1 MNNKICSKDIPFNHV
16 LKGIVSYIPF
26 ANQIYRRVK
35 GDSCHSCSNPRFC
48 YSLWLRILVTL
59 YNNKLHNQLNNIAE
73 IGNSS
78 SIGVGLVALLT
89 GVKSYSALEVVKYQ
103 LTQKSLNMFE
113 DLIRLFRNREN
124 IPDNNE
130 FPRINIQL
138 DSYKFP
144 KRILTE
150 KKLSVLLSENRL
162 NQIRKA
168 ILNYEK
174 NSIINYYVPWE
185 YSLNN
190 IRGSFDLVFSRAV
203 MEHIADYPA
212 TYSKLKTCLKPRGF
226 MLHDIEYHNHG
237 IGTHWNSHWCYSNLL
252 WELIKGKRF
261 FIINRSTHSMHLDTL
276 KNLGFQ
282 LLSDQRK
289 INKSSI
295 NRNCLA
301 KRFKSISDVDMNSYG
316 GWVLAIK
323 K

>member
-1 MNNKICSKDIPFNHV
+1 MNNKICNTDIPFKH
-16 LKGIVSYIPF
+16 LFRGIVSFLPF
-26 ANQIYRRVK
+26 ANQIYGKIK
-35 GDSCHSCSNPRFC
+35 GDSSHSCSNPRFC

-59 YNNKLHNQLNNIAE
+59 NNNKLDYRLDNIAE

-103 LTQKSLNMFE
+103 LSQKSLNMCE
-113 DLIRLFRNREN
+113 ELIKLFRNRED
-124 IPDNNE
+124 IPDDNE
-130 FPRINIQL
+130 FSNINIQL

-144 KRILTE
+144 TRILTE

-203 MEHIADYPA
+203 MEHIADYPE
-212 TYSKLKTCLKPRGF
+212 TYRKLKTCLKPRGF

-252 WELIKGKRF
+252 WELIKGKRS
-261 FIINRSTHSMHLDTL
+261 FIINRSTHSMHLDIL

-301 KRFKSISDVDMNSYG
+301 KRFKSILDIDMNSYG
-316 GWVLAIK
+316 GWILAIK